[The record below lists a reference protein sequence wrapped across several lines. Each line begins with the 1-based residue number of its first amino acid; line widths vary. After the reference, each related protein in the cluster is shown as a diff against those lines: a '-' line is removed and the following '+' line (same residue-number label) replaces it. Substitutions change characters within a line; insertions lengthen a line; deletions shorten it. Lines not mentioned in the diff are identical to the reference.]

1 MDICRLLR
9 FECFM
14 NHHYR
19 VIFQCTP
26 LPVFTAKHLLFE
38 TQMSGALLPHKLNQP
53 ARLPY
58 QIRLCAALRS
68 ARSLVKSLFHRGFEY
83 DFYKVLIYIK
93 LLQNSGYST
102 SIKIN
107 TWCENA
113 VPGWQNEK
121 SSNSYPDFLCLK
133 VFVIRDS
140 FQDYSTNCFG
150 KHLFVW
156 ASSEKV
162 T

>member
-19 VIFQCTP
+19 VIFQCTH

-93 LLQNSGYST
+93 T
-102 SIKIN
+102 
-107 TWCENA
+107 TPE
-113 VPGWQNEK
+113 
-121 SSNSYPDFLCLK
+121 
-133 VFVIRDS
+133 
-140 FQDYSTNCFG
+140 
-150 KHLFVW
+150 
-156 ASSEKV
+156 
-162 T
+162 